1 MPKRK
6 LDHAGLR
13 IQEVDR
19 SRAFYEGLLGLAP
32 LPRPDFGFP
41 GMWYDLGGAQLHLL
55 QNEPSGT
62 AIDPTAPHFAV
73 EVDDIDALRERLR
86 QAGVELFELTPQIFW
101 VRDPD
106 GNTVEIRTA
115 EAFR

>member
-1 MPKRK
+1 MAKRS

-13 IQEVDR
+13 IQDVER
-19 SRAFYEGLLGLAP
+19 SRAFYEGMLGLEP

-41 GMWYDLGGAQLHLL
+41 GMWYALGGSQLHLL
-55 QNEPSGT
+55 QNEPSG
-62 AIDPTAPHFAV
+62 APIDPTAPHFAI
-73 EVDDIDALRERLR
+73 EVDDIDAIRERFHA
-86 QAGVELFELTPQIFW
+86 AGVAMFELGPQIFW